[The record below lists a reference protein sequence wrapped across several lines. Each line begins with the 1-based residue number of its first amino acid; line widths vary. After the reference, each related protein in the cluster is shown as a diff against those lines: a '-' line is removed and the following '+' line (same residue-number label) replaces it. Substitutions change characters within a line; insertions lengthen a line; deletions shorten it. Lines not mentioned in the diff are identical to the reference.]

1 MPPSMAAVM
10 ADPPTQILV
19 MIVSAFLSG
28 YSVTLEL
35 CYVFRLTTGW
45 LIMASELVYRRCG
58 VMLMAQPL
66 LVSHRSTPPH
76 RPSRRGRS

>member
-1 MPPSMAAVM
+1 MAAVM
-10 ADPPTQILV
+10 ADPPIHILV
-19 MIVSAFLSG
+19 MTVSAFLSG
-28 YSVTLEL
+28 YSVISEL
-35 CYVFRLTTGW
+35 RYVFRLTTGW

-66 LVSHRSTPPH
+66 LVSHKSTLPH